1 MTDSKTAPLV
11 GILMGSD
18 SDLPV
23 MEDAF
28 KALEDFGVPYEVNIL
43 SAHRSPEETASY
55 ARGAARRGLK
65 ALIAG
70 AGWAAH
76 LAGVVASETILPV
89 IGVPIDSS
97 PLKGMDSLL
106 ATVQMPSGIPVAT
119 MAIGKGGARNAALF
133 AVQIL
138 ALGDPALAEKLEG
151 LKEKMANDIVTE
163 KKRKLDDYLAKRH
176 VAARKG

>member
-1 MTDSKTAPLV
+1 MAGGGKGPLV

-23 MEDAF
+23 MEEAF
-28 KALEDFGVPYEVNIL
+28 TVLDTHEVPYEVKIL
-43 SAHRSPEETASY
+43 SAHRSPKATSEYAGTA
-55 ARGAARRGLK
+55 AGRGIRV
-65 ALIAG
+65 LIAG

-106 ATVQMPSGIPVAT
+106 ATVQMPPGIPVAT
-119 MAIGKGGARNAALF
+119 MAIGKGGARNAAIF
-133 AVQIL
+133 ALQIL
-138 ALGDPALAEKLEG
+138 ALQDHDLAEKLRG
-151 LKEKMANDIVTE
+151 SKRSMANEVVIQKDQKLQE
-163 KKRKLDDYLAKRH
+163 YLSKRG
-176 VAARKG
+176 AR

>member
-1 MTDSKTAPLV
+1 MTGGENASLV

-23 MEDAF
+23 MEEAFTVLDAY
-28 KALEDFGVPYEVNIL
+28 EVPYEVKIL
-43 SAHRSPEETASY
+43 SAHRSPKATSGYAATA
-55 ARGAARRGLK
+55 AERGIRV
-65 ALIAG
+65 LIAG

-106 ATVQMPSGIPVAT
+106 ATVQMPPGIPVAT

-138 ALGDPALAEKLEG
+138 ALQNHDLAEKLRG
-151 LKEKMANDIVTE
+151 NKRGMADEVVIQ
-163 KKRKLDDYLAKRH
+163 KDQKLQEYLSRRG
-176 VAARKG
+176 AR